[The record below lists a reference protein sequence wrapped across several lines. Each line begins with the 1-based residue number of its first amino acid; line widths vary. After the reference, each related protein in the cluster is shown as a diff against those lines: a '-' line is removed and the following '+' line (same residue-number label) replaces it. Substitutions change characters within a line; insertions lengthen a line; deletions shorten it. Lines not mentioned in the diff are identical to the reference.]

1 MDEEKASSTEHLL
14 WVRQGSNRREIL
26 SKNVKIFLLT
36 LVVAL
41 LISICTLSIVA
52 VIYSYHAWAD
62 IAQIKN
68 ELEEKYDSDIVNTTP
83 QAVSEWLKNFDG
95 EFDSESE
102 EEFLDDAD
110 YDYDDSEDYE
120 DEISV
125 KEYDDSDAS
134 DGDEDLDNSD
144 EYHYGSGDS
153 LSEGVAGKRI
163 IEKRD
168 AEDSADFFVKDEKRV
183 SETDNI
189 GRSKRAKKGKRRLAK
204 IAKKVKE
211 MEGDIKALTE
221 ELKKK
226 SSSNLKAAHFVD
238 RFSDDFVKRNL
249 QAYSEYEMPVKCE
262 FISSLDGIL
271 CLNKTFTPKTSAALK
286 IFKEADWVKDSP
298 VTLTNNSKAVVKK
311 SGLFFVYASVM
322 LEGREQKK
330 TISIIFKNQNGT
342 AIGNY
347 TCQTGVHVAHFGS
360 NATQSQTCSIQG
372 LMSLNAKDTI
382 EIFGKKDSAGLLTNF
397 GVIQISQTS

>member
-249 QAYSEYEMPVKCE
+249 QAYSEYEMPE
-262 FISSLDGIL
+262 
-271 CLNKTFTPKTSAALK
+271 TSAALK